1 MVGVN
6 KYRLDNK
13 DVKAVDV
20 LRIDNTSVMYVCMYV
35 YMYVACMYFFILV
48 RILIK
53 ACSCTCF
60 NFDIYIRIL
69 YAR

>member
-35 YMYVACMYFFILV
+35 CYMHVFFYT
-48 RILIK
+48 
-53 ACSCTCF
+53 CTY
-60 NFDIYIRIL
+60 ND
-69 YAR
+69 

>member
-20 LRIDNTSVMYVCMYV
+20 LRIDNTSVMYVYTACMYV
-35 YMYVACMYFFILV
+35 CMYCMYKHYLS
-48 RILIK
+48 L
-53 ACSCTCF
+53 
-60 NFDIYIRIL
+60 L
-69 YAR
+69 E